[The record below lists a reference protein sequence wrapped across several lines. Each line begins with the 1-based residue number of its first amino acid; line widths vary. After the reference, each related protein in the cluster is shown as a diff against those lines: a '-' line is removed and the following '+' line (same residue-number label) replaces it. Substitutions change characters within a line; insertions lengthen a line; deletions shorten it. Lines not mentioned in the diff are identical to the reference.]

1 MYIILL
7 FPSYFFLCVSSFFII
22 PCSFFLLPSYF
33 LLLTSSYFLLLTSSF
48 LLLTSYFLLLTSS
61 FFLLTS
67 YFFLHAGGRVAPG
80 RDSLLRPSV
89 PDTVQQWNDVRVARA
104 HRRRA
109 SPDPN
114 RGGEGAAG
122 TVRSNEETRE
132 RRGRDD
138 RGIGRDEGARTPPLC
153 VVRVSAV

>member
-1 MYIILL
+1 MNAFTPEDTLKPHMKYENLDTEVRKPSHTMRNLTTDHIFLL
-7 FPSYFFLCVSSFFII
+7 PS
-22 PCSFFLLPSYF
+22 SFFLLPS
-33 LLLTSSYFLLLTSSF
+33 
-48 LLLTSYFLLLTSS
+48 S
-61 FFLLTS
+61 FFLLHS
-67 YFFLHAGGRVAPG
+67 SFFILHSSFFLHAGGRVAPG
-80 RDSLLRPSV
+80 RVTLLRPSV
-89 PDTVQQWNDVRVARA
+89 PDTVQQWNDVRFARA

-138 RGIGRDEGARTPPLC
+138 RGIGRDEGARTPPPC